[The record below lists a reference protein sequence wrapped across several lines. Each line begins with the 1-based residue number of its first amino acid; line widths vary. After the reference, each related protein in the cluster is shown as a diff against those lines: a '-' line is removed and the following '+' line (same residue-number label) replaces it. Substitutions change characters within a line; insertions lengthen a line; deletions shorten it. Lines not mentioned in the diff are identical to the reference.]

1 MFYNKAQNLKNLSL
15 LNIKNIKIPKFIVF
29 KVKDWDSNKLYF
41 FELIKKKL
49 GKKICIRSSFFKED
63 SSNLSLA
70 GQFNSFINLKNEKKI
85 YI

>member
-49 GKKICIRSSFFKED
+49 GKKICIRSSFFK
-63 SSNLSLA
+63 
-70 GQFNSFINLKNEKKI
+70 
-85 YI
+85 

>member
-49 GKKICIRSSFFKED
+49 GKKICVRSSFFK
-63 SSNLSLA
+63 
-70 GQFNSFINLKNEKKI
+70 
-85 YI
+85 